1 MITRIELD
9 GFKTFQ
15 DFKLDLAPF
24 QLIVGAN
31 GAGKSNLFDALR
43 LLAQLADRNLRSAF
57 QNLRGD
63 AGELFTLLPNGQNS
77 GLHKMR
83 LAAEMLVH
91 GHVQD
96 SWGIEAKITFRRLR
110 YELEITR
117 QAAPLVGLERLII
130 THESLTAISSDQDA
144 WFRKH
149 ILRHARVATNHAKLR
164 PLPNNSSRSQPFI
177 ESYDKEGA
185 LTISLHQDGLRGHKA
200 TLAAKA
206 ERTILSGAYIEYPHA
221 FAAREEMRSWKFLQ
235 LHPQMLRQ
243 PSSMLAPSFI
253 SADGDHLPTALA
265 RMQAE
270 DPYILNDLSR
280 DMANL
285 VPGLLKIEVQKD
297 QSRDQYL
304 IQATTQDGR
313 SFSSRV
319 LSDGTLRL
327 LALAALKND
336 PQHSGVLCLEEP
348 ENGVHPFRLK
358 NLLDLLSE
366 LATDFSD
373 PDQAIDAVE
382 TEPLRQLLVNT
393 HSPALVSHEMRS
405 HPCPSLSV
413 SSVLFAYLTT
423 RVDPKLPRSL
433 HVTRVE
439 SVSRQN
445 GSDQKEITYTLAQVI
460 DYLNSPNASQALAI
474 LQGGAAPARVAV
486 VAEAYG

>member
-15 DFKLDLAPF
+15 NFKLDLAPF
-24 QLIVGAN
+24 QLVVGAN

-43 LLAQLADRNLRSAF
+43 LLAQLADHDLRSAF

-63 AGELFTLLPNGQNS
+63 AGELFTLLPNGQNI

-83 LAAEMLVH
+83 LAAEMFVSQ
-91 GHVQD
+91 HVED
-96 SWGIEAKITFRRLR
+96 SWGVEAQITFRRLR

-117 QAAPLVGLERLII
+117 RAAPLVGLERLII
-130 THESLTAISSDQDA
+130 THESLTAIQPDQDT
-144 WFRKH
+144 WFTTH
-149 ILRHARVATNHAKLR
+149 ISENKSNLGPV
-164 PLPNNSSRSQPFI
+164 PNKSSRSQPFI
-177 ESYDKEGA
+177 ETYDKDGT
-185 LTISLHQDGLRGHKA
+185 LTISLHQDGHSGHKA
-200 TLAAKA
+200 TVAAKA
-206 ERTILSGAYIEYPHA
+206 ERSILSGVTNAEYPHA

-235 LHPQMLRQ
+235 LNPQVLRQ
-243 PSSMLAPSFI
+243 PSSMLATPFI
-253 SADGDHLPTALA
+253 SPDGRHLPTALA

-313 SFSSRV
+313 TFSSRV

-358 NLLDLLSE
+358 NLLDLLNE

-373 PDQAIDAVE
+373 LDQAIDTAE

-393 HSPALVSHEMRS
+393 HSPALVSHFIQS
-405 HPCPSLSV
+405 HSCPSDSAE
-413 SSVLFAYLTT
+413 SVLFAYLTT
-423 RVDPKLPRSL
+423 RVDPNLPRSL
-433 HVTRVE
+433 HVTRVIP
-439 SVSRQN
+439 VSKQN

-460 DYLNSPNASQALAI
+460 DYLNSPNAAQALAI
-474 LQGGAAPARVAV
+474 LQGGVAQ
-486 VAEAYG
+486 